1 MKKLVNVAL
10 AALFLLALTGA
21 ASAQTVDIDDIQV
34 YNLDGTPDATAT
46 YYGQVVT
53 VEGKITSPKGVYN
66 TGTHYIQ
73 DDTGGVGFYDTS
85 TAGYTFVYGDR
96 VQITGTVGAYSG
108 EIQLQPP
115 FNFVPMGLETEY
127 DPAILGIDAVLADYE
142 SVGSLIGVIGTVVE
156 KNWTSPTASGDF
168 KLFVGTDTILVY
180 IDKDT
185 GIDLGTMADGDEYLA
200 SGICVSYNGLIE
212 LKPRRQSDIIENP
225 LGDTAPIID
234 GVFCDNWT
242 PEASDVV
249 TVSATITDDAGIT
262 SAMLYYRDD
271 AGDSTGIFNSVAMA
285 NVGGNLWSG
294 TIPATHTGVQ
304 IDYYVQAT
312 DTAAQTVNNPGAAP
326 GGWYEIAVGFT
337 PIYDVQY
344 AHPDSLSQSSSY
356 YGKVVNVRG
365 VVTAG
370 TGDAGTVSKFIMQDG
385 EGQFSGLLVYDGSG
399 AYGSVYQG
407 DLVEVGGYIDE
418 YYGLTEMAPHSSAGS
433 AAVNIV
439 SYNNTMPRAA
449 KVATRY
455 LRDDTLEDGD
465 SVYGEAYES
474 VWVRTVIS
482 TVMDTLGYG
491 EYIISDTHVRADSVC
506 VDPNIELTYQPTI
519 GDFVSVTGF
528 MDYEYG
534 DFQITPYR
542 DDHVLAPITGIGDEL
557 PSVLPA
563 GGLQS
568 IAPNPFN
575 PQTEI
580 KFVLTRSNLA
590 QLNIYNIKGEMITSL
605 HNGTL
610 EAGEYAMTWD
620 GRNSAGQQLA
630 SGTYFARLRIGSEV
644 YQVRKLSLVK

>member
-1 MKKLVNVAL
+1 MKKLENVAL
-10 AALFLLALTGA
+10 AALFLLALTGV
-21 ASAQTVDIDDIQV
+21 ASAQTIVPIDDIQV
-34 YNLDGTPDATAT
+34 YNLDGSVDATAP
-46 YYGQVVT
+46 YYGATVTIQGTVT
-53 VEGKITSPKGVYN
+53 VFPGIYN
-66 TGTHYIQ
+66 TGTFYFE
-73 DDTGGVGFYDTS
+73 DATGGITVYDT
-85 TAGYTFVYGDR
+85 ACPFTFTYGDV
-96 VQITGTVGAYSG
+96 VQVTGTVAAHSG
-108 EIQLQPP
+108 EIQIVPTGY
-115 FNFVPMGLETEY
+115 VPMGAGAEIV
-127 DPAILGIDAVLADYE
+127 PAELTIAQVLADYE
-142 SVGSLIGVIGTVVE
+142 TVGSLVALTGYIDD
-156 KNWTSPTASGDF
+156 SASNPF
-168 KLFVGTDTILVY
+168 NLYSGTDTILVY
-180 IDKDT
+180 IDSTT
-185 GIDLGTMADGDEYLA
+185 GILTGDVADGDEYKIISPL
-200 SGICVSYNGLIE
+200 VNYNGLRE
-212 LKPRRQSDIIENP
+212 LKPRRQGDLIENP
-225 LGDTAPIID
+225 GGDTVPVID
-234 GVFCDNWT
+234 GVFADNWM
-242 PEASDVV
+242 PEAADAVLI
-249 TVSATITDDAGIT
+249 TATITDDTGLT
-262 SAMLYYRDD
+262 SAKLFYRDD
-271 AGDSTGIFNSVAMA
+271 SGDSTGVFSEATMSNI
-285 NVGGNLWSG
+285 GGDLWTG
-294 TIPATHTGVQ
+294 TIPGGHTESQ
-304 IDYYVQAT
+304 IDYYIEAIDTGAQAVYSP
-312 DTAAQTVNNPGAAP
+312 AGAPAS
-326 GGWYEIAVGFT
+326 WFEMAVGFT

-344 AHPDSLSQSSSY
+344 AHPDSLSQSSPYS
-356 YGKVVNVRG
+356 GEVVNVRG

-370 TGDAGTVSKFIMQDG
+370 TGDAGAVSKFIMQDG
-385 EGQFSGLLVYDGSG
+385 NGTFSGILVYEGSG
-399 AYGSVYQG
+399 AYGGVYQG
-407 DLVEVGGYIDE
+407 DLVEVGGYIEE
-418 YYGLTEMAPHSSAGS
+418 YFGLTEMNPHAAAGH

-439 SYNNTMPRAA
+439 SYNNELPRAA
-449 KVATRY
+449 TVATRY

-482 TVMDTLGYG
+482 TVIDTLGYG

-519 GDFVSVTGF
+519 GDFVSITGF

-590 QLNIYNIKGEMITSL
+590 QLNIYNIKGEMVTSL

-610 EAGEYAMTWD
+610 EAGEHAMTWD